1 LFIWFVWFFWL
12 NETNEL
18 NQINQINKT
27 NQTDR
32 AKTFMASGSRSL
44 FTTQTAPSAR
54 TIALS
59 LLVESAKSD
68 EGVDILLDRALA
80 QCSFDSRDRA
90 LTVELTFGVLRHLAT
105 IDWRLEPVL
114 DKPLLRLPVAV
125 QMTLRLGAY
134 QLLFLD
140 RIPQSAAVNESVNLA
155 RAFAGTVGRDW
166 SGLVNAVLRGLL
178 RHPPHPWPS
187 IDHDAAQALA
197 VQYSVPGWLSRRWVE
212 RLGLAS
218 AEVACKE
225 VSAAP
230 PLTLRVNRLIT
241 TREALLERFGQ
252 AGIAAKPTNMS
263 PFGIQIEEGG
273 TVPSLPGFHEGA
285 FYVED
290 EAAQLIPPLLDPQP
304 GDIALDAC
312 AAPGGKSTHL
322 ADLMQNKG
330 AIYAV
335 DRKGARLDLLRSNC
349 QRLRVQNVVP
359 IIGDIREPREWVSMI
374 ERAGEP
380 SVDRILVDAPCSGLG
395 VLRRHPEAKW
405 RKDQQALPRHQA
417 LQCQILEAV
426 APCLRPGGVLV
437 YSTCSTEPEENEDVI
452 GRFCRAHAEF
462 QRESVHPWL
471 PTAAQGFVTEQGA
484 LSTMPNR
491 FSMDGFYAAR
501 LRKVL

>member
-1 LFIWFVWFFWL
+1 
-12 NETNEL
+12 
-18 NQINQINKT
+18 
-27 NQTDR
+27 
-32 AKTFMASGSRSL
+32 MASGSRSL

-59 LLVESAKSD
+59 LLVESAKSE
-68 EGVDILLDRALA
+68 EGVDVLLDRALA
-80 QCSFDSRDRA
+80 RCLFDSRDRA
-90 LTVELTFGVLRHLAT
+90 LTVELTYGVLRRLAT

-178 RHPPHPWPS
+178 RHPPEPWPS
-187 IDHDAAQALA
+187 MDHDAAQALA
-197 VQYSVPGWLSRRWVE
+197 VRYSVPGWLSRRWVE
-212 RLGLAS
+212 RLGVAS
-218 AEVACKE
+218 AEAACE
-225 VSAAP
+225 GVSVEP

-241 TREALLERFGQ
+241 TRDALLETFAQ
-252 AGIAAKPTNMS
+252 AGIAAKPTDVS
-263 PFGIQIEEGG
+263 PFGILIEEGG
-273 TVPSLPGFHEGA
+273 SVPSLPGFHEGA

-290 EAAQLIPPLLDPQP
+290 EAAQLIPSLLDPQP

-349 QRLRVQNVVP
+349 QRLGVQNVVP

-374 ERAGEP
+374 EIAGSPAAKKASAGEP

-405 RKDQQALPRHQA
+405 RKGEQALPRHHA

-437 YSTCSTEPEENEDVI
+437 YSTCSTEPEESEDVI
-452 GRFCRAHAEF
+452 ERFCRAHVEF
-462 QRESVHPWL
+462 QRESVRPWL

-484 LSTMPNR
+484 LSTMPNC

-501 LRKVL
+501 LRKIL

>member
-1 LFIWFVWFFWL
+1 
-12 NETNEL
+12 
-18 NQINQINKT
+18 
-27 NQTDR
+27 
-32 AKTFMASGSRSL
+32 MASASRSL

-54 TIALS
+54 AIALS
-59 LLVESAKSD
+59 LLVESANSE
-68 EGVDILLDRALA
+68 EGVDVLLDHALA
-80 QCSFDSRDRA
+80 RCSFDSRERA
-90 LTVELTFGVLRHLAT
+90 LTVELTYGVLRRLAT

-178 RHPPHPWPS
+178 RRPPHPWPS
-187 IDHDAAQALA
+187 MDHDAAQALA
-197 VQYSVPGWLSRRWVE
+197 VRYSVPGWLSRRWIE
-212 RLGLAS
+212 RLGLSS

-225 VSAAP
+225 VSVAP

-241 TREALLERFGQ
+241 TREALLESFSQ
-252 AGIAAKPTNMS
+252 MGITAKPTSIS
-263 PFGIQIEEGG
+263 PFGIVLDEGG
-273 TVPSLPGFHEGA
+273 SVPSLPGFHEGA

-304 GDIALDAC
+304 GDITLDAC

-330 AIYAV
+330 TIYAV

-349 QRLRVQNVVP
+349 QRLGVKNVVP

-374 ERAGEP
+374 DIARSPSAKKTRVGEP
-380 SVDRILVDAPCSGLG
+380 SVDRVLMDAPCSGLG

-405 RKDQQALPRHQA
+405 RKDEQTLPRHQA
-417 LQCQILEAV
+417 LQRQILEAV

-452 GRFCRAHAEF
+452 ERFCCTHAEF
-462 QRESVHPWL
+462 QRESVRPWL
-471 PTAAQGFVTEQGA
+471 PTEAQGFVTAEGA
-484 LSTMPNR
+484 LSTMPNC

-501 LRKVL
+501 LRKIL